1 LPVGNAFK
9 TESYHLVV
17 MNRWGEVVFESFDPE
32 EPWVGQH
39 QSGGHY
45 VRDGMYMFMLDV
57 HSVHELAP
65 RRINGSVSVVR

>member
-1 LPVGNAFK
+1 
-9 TESYHLVV
+9 
-17 MNRWGEVVFESFDPE
+17 VVFESFDPE